1 MTSTFNLDSLRDA
14 TVPDNR
20 YERRLALLAATGQDT
35 GRVRQV
41 VDSAIENIVSGHRS
55 FVIYGE
61 PQSGKTEMMIALTA
75 RLLDHGFQVV
85 VVLLNDSVQ
94 LLGQNLERF
103 QRSGISP
110 TPKKFSEVVSP
121 DITIGEHRWIIFSKK
136 NAKDLEKLNEKL
148 RRYPNKVVI
157 DDEADY
163 ATPNSKINRQQRSS
177 INNLT
182 TDLLGD
188 SGTYIGVTA
197 TPGRLDLNRTH
208 LNQNEFWIDFPPH
221 AEYTGQEVFFPSTYE
236 LNDLKYRLCLLPDTG
251 DYPSYLRNALF
262 SFLVNVAYLNARVN
276 GQEQNYSILIHTSG
290 KKVDH
295 SSDFKEVVRLFEV
308 LREETNP
315 HHEQYYR
322 QIWELA
328 RKRHEGNEQSIT
340 RYILENNERNT
351 LVVMNSDKER
361 NAADNR
367 TGTSPSVPFTVII
380 GGNIVSRGVTFDN
393 LLSMYFTRD
402 VKHRLQQD
410 TYVQRARMFGSRNSY
425 LSHFELFIPRSLF
438 ADWQQCFIFHRLS
451 LESRRNGGETPVWL
465 EGSRVTVTSSTS
477 IDKSHVVVDKGEMS
491 FSIFEYDKVRVDRL
505 INGEGSPMDKLH
517 ALSREIGHD
526 SLPSYLLDY
535 IGQFSPA
542 GDASIAIHETG
553 SITGFKDADHTAI
566 ARSKGLIGQSQLKS
580 YPHAIHHIRIF
591 RNDAGRARVFYKYHG
606 NVKFLKVRPTT

>member
-1 MTSTFNLDSLRDA
+1 MSSEFNLDYLREDTIA
-14 TVPDNR
+14 DNR
-20 YERRLALLAATGQDT
+20 YERRLAALTAENKET
-35 GRVRQV
+35 GRIRHV
-41 VDSAIENIVSGHRS
+41 VDSAIANVASGHRS

-75 RLLDHGFQVV
+75 KLLDYGFQIV

-110 TPKKFSEVVSP
+110 TPKKFSEIISP

-136 NAKDLEKLNEKL
+136 NSKDLEKLNEKL
-148 RRYPNKVVI
+148 RKHPNKVVI

-163 ATPNSKINRQQRSS
+163 ATPNTKINSQQRSA

-182 TDLLGD
+182 ADLIGD
-188 SGTYIGVTA
+188 RGTYVGVTA

-208 LNQNEFWIDFPPH
+208 LNQSQFWIDFPPH

-236 LNDLKYRLCLLPDTG
+236 LGDLKYRLSLLPDTG
-251 DYPSYLRNALF
+251 DLPLYLRNALF
-262 SFLVNVAYLNARVN
+262 SFLVNVAYLNGRVN
-276 GQEQNYSILIHTSG
+276 QQEQNYSILIHTSG

-295 SSDFKEVVRLFEV
+295 SSDYKEVVQLFEV
-308 LREETNP
+308 LREKSHP
-315 HHEQYYR
+315 HHEHYYK

-328 RKRHEGNEQSIT
+328 RKRHEGHEDSIT
-340 RYILENNERNT
+340 RYILANNERNT

-367 TGTSPSVPFTVII
+367 TGTSPSVPFTIII
-380 GGNIVSRGVTFDN
+380 GGNIVSRGVTFN
-393 LLSMYFTRD
+393 SLLSMYFTRD

-410 TYVQRARMFGSRNSY
+410 TYVQRARMFGARNSY
-425 LSHFELFIPRSLF
+425 LSNFELCIPRNLF

-451 LESRRNGGETPVWL
+451 LESRRHGGETPVWL
-465 EGSRVTVTSSTS
+465 EGSRVTVTSTGS

-491 FSIFEYDKVRVDRL
+491 FSIFSYDKDV
-505 INGEGSPMDKLH
+505 INGVLHGEGSSMDKLRE
-517 ALSREIGHD
+517 LSREIGQA
-526 SLPSYLLDY
+526 SVPSYLLDY
-535 IGQFSPA
+535 IGQFLPD
-542 GDASIAIHETG
+542 GDDSIAIHEPY
-553 SITGFKDADHTAI
+553 SIMGFKDADHSAI

-580 YPHAIHHIRIF
+580 FSSAIHHIRIF
-591 RNDAGRARVFYKYHG
+591 FNNLGMTRLFYKYHG
-606 NVKFLKVRPTT
+606 NVKFLKVRARP

>member
-1 MTSTFNLDSLRDA
+1 
-14 TVPDNR
+14 
-20 YERRLALLAATGQDT
+20 
-35 GRVRQV
+35 
-41 VDSAIENIVSGHRS
+41 
-55 FVIYGE
+55 
-61 PQSGKTEMMIALTA
+61 MIALTA
-75 RLLDHGFQVV
+75 KLLDYGIQIV

-121 DITIGEHRWIIFSKK
+121 DITIGDHRWIIFSKK

-148 RRYPNKVVI
+148 RRHPNKVII

-163 ATPNSKINRQQRSS
+163 ATPNSKVNQQQRSS

-182 TDLLGD
+182 TELLGNK
-188 SGTYIGVTA
+188 GIYIGVTA

-221 AEYTGQEVFFPSTYE
+221 IEYTGQAVFFPSTYE
-236 LNDLKYRLCLLPDTG
+236 LCDLKYRLSLLPDTG
-251 DYPSYLRNALF
+251 DHPSFLRKALF

-276 GQEQNYSILIHTSG
+276 RQEKNYSILIHTSG
-290 KKVDH
+290 QKADH
-295 SSDFKEVVRLFEV
+295 SSDFKKVVRLFEA

-315 HHEQYYR
+315 HHEQYYK

-328 RKRHEGNEQSIT
+328 RERYEGHEQSIT

-367 TGTSPSVPFTVII
+367 TGTSPCVPFTVII

-402 VKHRLQQD
+402 VKHKLQQD

-425 LSHFELFIPRSLF
+425 LPYFEMFIPGSLF
-438 ADWQQCFIFHRLS
+438 AAWQQCFIFHRLS
-451 LESRRNGGETPVWL
+451 LESRRKGGETPVWL
-465 EGSRVTVTSSTS
+465 EGSRVTVTSSAS

-491 FSIFEYDKVRVDRL
+491 FSMFEYDKTKVDGVLSSKISSMGRL
-505 INGEGSPMDKLH
+505 SL
-517 ALSREIGHD
+517 LSKVIGTD

-535 IGQFSPA
+535 IGEFLPD

-553 SITGFKDADHTAI
+553 SIMGFKDADHKAI
-566 ARSKGLIGQSQLKS
+566 ARSKGLIGQSQLRSHPK
-580 YPHAIHHIRIF
+580 AIHHIRIF
-591 RNDAGRARVFYKYHG
+591 CNDAGMARVFYKYQG
-606 NVKFLKVRPTT
+606 NVKFLKARSAK

>member
-1 MTSTFNLDSLRDA
+1 MNTGFNLKSLRDS
-14 TVPDNR
+14 TVADNR
-20 YERRLALLAATGQDT
+20 YERRLALLAGEGKDIE
-35 GRVRQV
+35 RIRQV
-41 VDSAIENIVSGHRS
+41 VDSAIENITSGHRS

-75 RLLDHGFQVV
+75 KLLDHGVQIV

-110 TPKKFSEVVSP
+110 TPKKFSEVISP

-136 NAKDLEKLNEKL
+136 NARDLERLNEKL
-148 RRYPNKVVI
+148 RRYPSKVVI

-163 ATPNSKINRQQRSS
+163 ATPNSKVNRQERSS

-182 TDLLGD
+182 AELLGD
-188 SGTYIGVTA
+188 EGTYIGVTA

-221 AEYTGQEVFFPSTYE
+221 GEYTGQEVFFPSTYKLDE
-236 LNDLKYRLCLLPDTG
+236 LRYTLRLLPDSG
-251 DYPSYLRNALF
+251 DYPSFLREALF

-276 GQEQNYSILIHTSG
+276 RQEQNYSILIHTSG

-295 SSDFKEVVRLFEV
+295 SSDFKAVVRVFEA

-328 RKRHEGNEQSIT
+328 KNRYKGHEQSIT

-367 TGTSPSVPFTVII
+367 TGTSPSVPFTIII

-410 TYVQRARMFGSRNSY
+410 TYVQRARMFGSRNIY
-425 LSHFELFIPRSLF
+425 LSQFELFIPRTLF
-438 ADWQQCFIFHRLS
+438 AAWQQCFIFHRLS
-451 LESRRNGGETPVWL
+451 LESRRKGGETPVWL
-465 EGSRVTVTSSTS
+465 EGSRVTVTSSAS

-491 FSIFEYDKVRVDRL
+491 FAVFEYAKANIDGILGGK
-505 INGEGSPMDKLH
+505 GTPMDKLR
-517 ALSREIGHD
+517 ALSEEIGWD

-535 IGQFSPA
+535 IDHFSPS
-542 GDASIAIHETG
+542 GGASIAIHEPLSIMG
-553 SITGFKDADHTAI
+553 SKDADHAAI
-566 ARSKGLIGQSQLKS
+566 ARSKGLIGQSQWKS
-580 YPHAIHHIRIF
+580 YPQAIHHIRIF
-591 RNDAGRARVFYKYHG
+591 YNDAGRARVFYKYNG
-606 NVKFLKVRPTT
+606 NVKFLKIRSIR